1 MSWVHQMGES
11 YKDKVIS
18 AIIENKNKKAQFYWS
33 ELSSDISTKEAD
45 DVLLMMTKLW
55 TTITIFSFASDWHK
69 LYKTDQ
75 ADSYQ
80 YRSLSLFVKTSIKH
94 VAIFT

>member
-1 MSWVHQMGES
+1 MSWVHQIGES

-18 AIIENKNKKAQFYWS
+18 AIIENKKAQFYWS

-55 TTITIFSFASDWHK
+55 TTITGFSFASDWHE

-75 ADSYQ
+75 AASYQ
-80 YRSLSLFVKTSIKH
+80 YRSLSLFIKTSIKH